1 MKEKDY
7 KERASLLDDRLF
19 GYPANDFGKGEDGD
33 YNCMR
38 EEIEYFK
45 GMERIAYMIRY
56 YAHDDISIAQVQGM
70 IDAIKFIFEELF
82 KGENK

>member
-1 MKEKDY
+1 MEEKAY
-7 KERASLLDDRLF
+7 KERAALLDDRLF
-19 GYPANDFGKGEDGD
+19 GYPANDFGKVDG

-38 EEIEYFK
+38 EEIEYYK
-45 GMERIAYMIRY
+45 GMDRIAYMIRY

>member
-1 MKEKDY
+1 MKEKAY
-7 KERASLLDDRLF
+7 KEKDELLDDRLF
-19 GYPANDFGKGEDGD
+19 GYPANDFGKVED
-33 YNCMR
+33 YNCTR
-38 EEIEYFK
+38 EEIEYYK

-70 IDAIKFIFEELF
+70 IDAIRFIFEELL